1 MSKKVMQ
8 KIVSIEKPTELSAEK
23 VELAAID
30 DLRGY
35 VKDAKDLLD
44 RRNKLANESEA
55 DVDKISS
62 LIDRYNKEYTNK
74 GDNIENAISTLSS
87 DVSRRINDVES
98 MAKELGITVRDIPE
112 FKQITDLLNDLR
124 QARTIG
130 AKLDLTIVFE
140 RV

>member
-8 KIVSIEKPTELSAEK
+8 RIVSIEKQELSSEK

-98 MAKELGITVRDIPE
+98 MAKEIGINVRDIPE
-112 FKQITDLLNDLR
+112 FKQITDLLNDLK

>member
-1 MSKKVMQ
+1 MNKKVMQ
-8 KIVSIEKPTELSAEK
+8 KIVSIEKQELSAEK
-23 VELAAID
+23 IELAAID

>member
-8 KIVSIEKPTELSAEK
+8 KIVSIEKQELSAEK

-62 LIDRYNKEYTNK
+62 LIDRYNKEYTTK
-74 GDNIENAISTLSS
+74 GDNIENSISTLSS
-87 DVSRRINDVES
+87 DVSRKINDVES

-112 FKQITDLLNDLR
+112 FKQITDLLNDLK

>member
-74 GDNIENAISTLSS
+74 GDNIENSISTLSS
-87 DVSRRINDVES
+87 EVSRKINDVES

-112 FKQITDLLNDLR
+112 FKQITDLLNDLK

>member
-1 MSKKVMQ
+1 MK
-8 KIVSIEKPTELSAEK
+8 KIVSIEKQELSAEK

-74 GDNIENAISTLSS
+74 GNNIESAISTLSS

>member
-8 KIVSIEKPTELSAEK
+8 KIVSIEKQELSTEK

-44 RRNKLANESEA
+44 RRNKLANKSEA

-112 FKQITDLLNDLR
+112 FKQITDLLNDLK

>member
-1 MSKKVMQ
+1 MSKKIMK
-8 KIVSIEKPTELSAEK
+8 KIVSIEKQELSAEK

>member
-8 KIVSIEKPTELSAEK
+8 RIVSIEKQELSSEK

-112 FKQITDLLNDLR
+112 FKQITDLLNDLK

>member
-1 MSKKVMQ
+1 MSKKIMK
-8 KIVSIEKPTELSAEK
+8 KIVSIEKQELSTEK

>member
-8 KIVSIEKPTELSAEK
+8 KIVSIEKQELSAEK

-44 RRNKLANESEA
+44 RRNKLANKSEA

-87 DVSRRINDVES
+87 DVSRKINDVKS

-124 QARTIG
+124 QAKTIG

>member
-1 MSKKVMQ
+1 MSKKVMH
-8 KIVSIEKPTELSAEK
+8 KIVSIEKQELSAEK

>member
-8 KIVSIEKPTELSAEK
+8 KIVSIEKQELSAEK

>member
-8 KIVSIEKPTELSAEK
+8 KIVSIEKQELSAEK

-74 GDNIENAISTLSS
+74 GDNIESAISTLSS

>member
-8 KIVSIEKPTELSAEK
+8 KIVSIEKPTELIAEK

-98 MAKELGITVRDIPE
+98 MAKQLGITVRDIPE

>member
-8 KIVSIEKPTELSAEK
+8 KIVSIEKPTELSTEK

-112 FKQITDLLNDLR
+112 FKQITDLLNDLK

>member
-8 KIVSIEKPTELSAEK
+8 KIVSIEKQELSAEK

-74 GDNIENAISTLSS
+74 GDNIENSISTLSS
-87 DVSRRINDVES
+87 EVSRKINDVES

-112 FKQITDLLNDLR
+112 FKQITDLLNDLK